1 MLYGAVCCVLLA
13 DHNKGWNNGTGFG
26 SYEGTPHLPCLNNS
40 VMLPLKNKRSTSNK
54 PTCLSV
60 LVRMMKMMA
69 SRIIVSLFLLCNHE
83 IVSFSSQRQQNDV
96 QLSSLSLPSSN
107 TDTENSDS
115 GYNSD
120 VIRRRFLDE
129 KQSEFMLGYLNKH
142 HGKDL
147 LPKLVETFSQIGLE
161 KAKKNAWSGGSY
173 VIISASIIDI
183 NSDCLKLDV
192 QIQERSILKKAKQVT
207 IELGTTSI
215 SF

>member
-1 MLYGAVCCVLLA
+1 
-13 DHNKGWNNGTGFG
+13 
-26 SYEGTPHLPCLNNS
+26 
-40 VMLPLKNKRSTSNK
+40 
-54 PTCLSV
+54 
-60 LVRMMKMMA
+60 
-69 SRIIVSLFLLCNHE
+69 
-83 IVSFSSQRQQNDV
+83 
-96 QLSSLSLPSSN
+96 
-107 TDTENSDS
+107 
-115 GYNSD
+115 
-120 VIRRRFLDE
+120 
-129 KQSEFMLGYLNKH
+129 MLGYLNKH